1 MDERPDPPAP
11 DDLAAAGGEGRPDAT
26 PPDEP
31 PAGSPSP
38 SEPVSSEVPSPDP
51 TQAAD
56 EPRAAE
62 PPPTTEVPPTA
73 YPPPQPP
80 PGAEAG
86 PAAGPPSGTATDS
99 RWRLRRSVGD
109 RKLKGV
115 AGGLAA
121 AADIDPTLV
130 RILFAIAALSGWGL
144 IAYLVLAIVLQDE
157 LPEDRARPLPRDQRR
172 NLRIVLGVAAVL
184 AAGRLFDGWFLTGRG
199 MGLPFVLIAAG
210 AAILWARRQQGPT
223 LSPGGGG
230 GATSFAGAAEPADRT
245 WSPPPWPAGAPV
257 PPRHSGVD
265 ESSTGRDLLRL
276 AGAFAAVLAFLAL
289 LGGGFLVAVGAV
301 PMRVPFLPGAI
312 AVLGLVGLVAGVVGK
327 ARLAALFISGGVLVA
342 AAVLA
347 VGLSSFPG
355 GAGDRIIAVGPDT
368 PLQERY
374 EQGGG
379 RLVLDLGEL
388 DIEPPGER
396 RVVAKVGAGQL
407 TVIVP
412 ATFPTRITAHVGAGN
427 AVLFGREQN
436 GAGVTLVD
444 SQPGEEGEGRLV
456 LDLHVGVGQISVERP
471 TAPTFDVTCQV
482 PAEVKGDGTDGV
494 TCPHPAQLVG
504 EQMACS
510 VALLDPG
517 RRASG
522 KAFCRP
528 GGSFV
533 PAVGQ
538 FAADCVVPKDS
549 DVASCSPLSP
559 GRQAELARVQ
569 ASTAP
574 SGPPPVS
581 TIPGPTGPPA
591 AQSPIAPG
599 SLTCGPPDPAGVRT
613 CTTSATTS
621 TVAAST
627 TAAPAQY
634 RCTEDPVTRQ
644 LSCVPG

>member
-11 DDLAAAGGEGRPDAT
+11 DDPDGGGPQPDAD
-26 PPDEP
+26 PADEP
-31 PAGSPSP
+31 PAASAQ
-38 SEPVSSEVPSPDP
+38 P
-51 TQAAD
+51 TD
-56 EPRAAE
+56 
-62 PPPTTEVPPTA
+62 PPTTEAPASDPMQAAEGPPPETPPTTELPPTA
-73 YPPPQPP
+73 YPPPQLPPPEAEAGTLGPP
-80 PGAEAG
+80 PGTETQG
-86 PAAGPPSGTATDS
+86 
-99 RWRLRRSVGD
+99 RWHLRRSVGD

-157 LPEDRARPLPRDQRR
+157 LPEDRARPLPHDQRR
-172 NLRIVLGVAAVL
+172 TLRIVLGVAAVI
-184 AAGRLFDGWFLTGRG
+184 AAGRLFDGWFLPGRG
-199 MGLPFVLIAAG
+199 MGVPFVLIAAG
-210 AAILWARRQQGPT
+210 AAILWARRQQGPA
-223 LSPGGGG
+223 LSPSGGGG
-230 GATSFAGAAEPADRT
+230 AGATSFAGPTDPTGPT
-245 WSPPPWPAGAPV
+245 WSPPPWPAGAPM
-257 PPRHSGVD
+257 PPPSSGVD
-265 ESSTGRDLLRL
+265 WGSKGHDLLRL
-276 AGAFAAVLAFLAL
+276 AGAFVAVLAFLAL
-289 LGGGFLVAVGAV
+289 LAGGFLVAVGAV
-301 PMRVPFLPGAI
+301 PMRVPFLPAII

-327 ARLAALFISGGVLVA
+327 ARLAALFISGGVLLA

-347 VGLSSFPG
+347 AGLSSFPG
-355 GAGDRIIAVGPDT
+355 GAGDRIIAIGPDT

-412 ATFPTRITAHVGAGN
+412 AKFPTRITAHVGAGN

-482 PAEVKGDGTDGV
+482 PAQAKGDGTDEV

-504 EQMACS
+504 EQMVCS
-510 VALLDPG
+510 VVLLDPG
-517 RRASG
+517 RGSSG
-522 KAFCRP
+522 RAFCRP

-533 PAVGQ
+533 PAAGQ
-538 FAADCVVPKDS
+538 FAAVCIVPRDT
-549 DVASCSPLSP
+549 DTASCSPLRP
-559 GRQAELARVQ
+559 DRQAELARIQ
-569 ASTAP
+569 AS
-574 SGPPPVS
+574 PPPS
-581 TIPGPTGPPA
+581 APAA
-591 AQSPIAPG
+591 AQSPVAPG
-599 SLTCGPPDPAGVRT
+599 SLTCDPPDPAGVRT
-613 CTTSATTS
+613 CTTLVTTS
-621 TVAAST
+621 TVAAPT
-627 TAAPAQY
+627 TAAPSRY
-634 RCTEDPVTRQ
+634 RCTEDPVTRL
-644 LSCVPG
+644 LSCVAG

>member
-1 MDERPDPPAP
+1 MDERPEPPAP
-11 DDLAAAGGEGRPDAT
+11 DD
-26 PPDEP
+26 P
-31 PAGSPSP
+31 PAGGGEAPP
-38 SEPVSSEVPSPDP
+38 DTVPSD
-51 TQAAD
+51 
-56 EPRAAE
+56 E

-80 PGAEAG
+80 PPAAEAG
-86 PAAGPPSGTATDS
+86 PPPGPPPGTETDS

-115 AGGLAA
+115 AGGVAA
-121 AADIDPTLV
+121 AAGVDPTLV

-144 IAYLVLAIVLQDE
+144 VAYLVLAIVLQDE
-157 LPEDRARPLPRDQRR
+157 TPEDRARPLPRDQRR
-172 NLRIVLGVAAVL
+172 ALRIGLGVAAVI
-184 AAGRLFDGWFLTGRG
+184 AAGRLFDGWFLTGPG

-210 AAILWARRQQGPT
+210 AAILWARRQQGPE
-223 LSPGGGG
+223 LSPSGGGG
-230 GATSFAGAAEPADRT
+230 VGATSFTGPADPADRT
-245 WSPPPWPAGAPV
+245 WSPPPWPAGAPL
-257 PPRHSGVD
+257 PPPSAGADWGSKGH
-265 ESSTGRDLLRL
+265 DLLRL
-276 AGAFAAVLAFLAL
+276 VGAFAAVLAFLAL

-301 PMRVPFLPGAI
+301 PMRVPFLPAVI

-355 GAGDRIIAVGPDT
+355 GAGDRIIAISPDT

-412 ATFPTRITAHVGAGN
+412 VKFPTRITAHVGAGN

-444 SQPGEEGEGRLV
+444 SQPGEEGKGRLV

-471 TAPTFDVTCQV
+471 TAPTFDVTCRV
-482 PAEVKGDGTDGV
+482 PAPAKGDGTDVV
-494 TCPHPAQLVG
+494 TCPHPARLVS
-504 EQMACS
+504 EEMACS
-510 VALLDPG
+510 VALFDPG
-517 RRASG
+517 RRTSG
-522 KAFCRP
+522 RAFCRP
-528 GGSFV
+528 GGSSFV

-538 FAADCVVPKDS
+538 FAADCVVPEVT
-549 DVASCSPLSP
+549 DVATCSPLSP
-559 GRQAELARVQ
+559 DRQADLALVQSSTMPSGRQ
-569 ASTAP
+569 
-574 SGPPPVS
+574 PVS
-581 TIPGPTGPPA
+581 TIPGPAAPPA
-591 AQSPIAPG
+591 ASSPIAPG
-599 SLTCGPPDPAGVRT
+599 SLVCGPPDPAGVRT

-621 TVAAST
+621 TLAAST
-627 TAAPAQY
+627 TAAPGQY
-634 RCTEDPVTRQ
+634 RCTEDPATRQ